1 MVDYDFSGWATKVNV
16 RCSDGRT
23 ILKDA
28 FKDNDGK
35 KVPLIWNHKHDDPNA
50 VLGHAVLENREEGV
64 YAYCKFNDSP
74 NGQTMKKAV
83 QHGDIEALSIWANQL
98 RENMSYVSHGNIR
111 EVSLV
116 LAGAN
121 IGAMINNVIRH
132 GEELDDEAVI
142 YTGEGIYLF
151 HSDEETSA
159 EGIENEE
166 TVNEDGE
173 ETVETEEVI
182 EHADKEGDK
191 DVEDNKKEAPKG
203 DKTIQEV
210 LDSMTEEQQNV
221 VNYLVGEALGEKEK
235 DEVKHS
241 EGGNDTMKKNLFEN
255 DSTETVGGAICHADQ
270 EAIISLAKQSNV
282 GSLKMAMNIFAAENQ
297 LAHGMED
304 YEALFPE
311 YKDVKPGAPELL
323 HDDWTWVDR
332 VIAKAHKSPISRI
345 RTRQADAR
353 NINLA
358 AMGYEKTG
366 EKKFMGNV
374 KLISR
379 TTDPQTVYIKDK
391 LERDD
396 MIDITDFDVA
406 AYQNQIMTKLLH
418 EKIATAILIGDGLED
433 GTEGKISED
442 HIRSIW
448 NDDELYTIHADVDI
462 EAMKTKLQGTNTSAN
477 FGDEYIYAEAMIA
490 AALYAREKY
499 KGSGSLDYYCTP
511 HSLNVMLL
519 ARDLNGRRIYD
530 SKADLAAALNVKEIY
545 TVEQF
550 EGKKRKTSDGKEKK
564 LLGIFVNMADYQIG
578 ATKGGQVT
586 SFEDFDIDFN
596 QYKYLKETRL
606 SGANT
611 RVFSA
616 IALEEPVEVIG
627 G

>member
-159 EGIENEE
+159 EGVVNEE
-166 TVNEDGE
+166 TVNEDDE

-191 DVEDNKKEAPKG
+191 DVEDNKKEVPKG
-203 DKTIQEV
+203 DKTIQDV

-221 VNYLVGEALGEKEK
+221 VNYLIGEALGGKEK

-241 EGGNDTMKKNLFEN
+241 EGGNDTMKKNLFEQ
-255 DSTETVGGAICHADQ
+255 DSVETVGGVICHADQ

-282 GSLKMAMNIFAAENQ
+282 GSLKMAMSIFAEENQ